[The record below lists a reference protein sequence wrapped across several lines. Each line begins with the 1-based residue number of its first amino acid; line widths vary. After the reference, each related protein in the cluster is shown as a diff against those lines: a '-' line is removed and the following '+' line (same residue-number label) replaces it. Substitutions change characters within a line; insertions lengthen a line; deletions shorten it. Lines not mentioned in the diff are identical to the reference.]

1 MKIAFALGCALML
14 TVGAAAQAPA
24 AVNPSLLI
32 PPPVNWLAVTA
43 PQQQP
48 QTQKPK
54 KAAGP
59 PGHHLFYVIPA
70 YQVEYLKNVPPLT
83 PHEKFVEMAQDT
95 YDPMGLG
102 LAGVEV
108 LLLEHNKSGGFC
120 DYGSEWGGFGKCYG
134 SALLDANISGALGDW
149 ALPVW
154 FHQDPRYFRLG
165 TGSLFSRTVYS
176 LSRVFL
182 TRSDRSGGTV
192 FDSSQL
198 LGTVAAGFISN
209 LYYPKVDR
217 GTKLTLS
224 RIEIDL
230 LGTAIFNLEAEF
242 WQDIHN
248 KLFH

>member
-1 MKIAFALGCALML
+1 MKISLALGCALLLGMG
-14 TVGAAAQAPA
+14 VAAQAPA
-24 AVNPSLLI
+24 AVNPSLLV

-43 PQQQP
+43 PRPQQA
-48 QTQKPK
+48 QKPK

-59 PGHHLFYVIPA
+59 PGHHVFYVIPA

-83 PHEKFVEMAQDT
+83 PHEKLVEMGQDV
-95 YDPMGLG
+95 YDPMGLA
-102 LAGVEV
+102 LAGAEV
-108 LLLEHNKSGGFC
+108 LVLEHNRSSGWC
-120 DYGSEWGGFGKCYG
+120 DYGKGWGGFGKCYG
-134 SALLDANISGALGDW
+134 SALLDANLSGALGDW

-165 TGSLFSRTVYS
+165 TGSFLSRTAYA

-198 LGTVAAGFISN
+198 LGTVTAGFISN

-217 GTKLTLS
+217 GAGLTLS

-230 LGTAIFNLEAEF
+230 AGTAIFNLEAEF
-242 WQDIHN
+242 WEDIHSA
-248 KLFH
+248 LFH